1 MLPDLLVGDRLVVS
15 KYPYGYSFVSPTF
28 HMMPFMKGRL
38 FGSLPER
45 GDVVIVTPPGTRTD
59 YIKRV
64 IGLHGDTLE
73 VRGGQVILNG
83 VPVKRGRSEEDT
95 SEIQSLMRDSY
106 AVFCVK
112 KKKKHNIK

>member
-38 FGSLPER
+38 FGRLPER
-45 GDVVIVTPPGTRTD
+45 GDVVIVTPPGTRTA

-64 IGLHGDTLE
+64 IRLPGDTLE
-73 VRGGQVILNG
+73 GRGGKVILDG
-83 VPVKRGRSEEDT
+83 VAVKRGQLGTESCAERVD
-95 SEIQSLMRDSY
+95 
-106 AVFCVK
+106 K
-112 KKKKHNIK
+112 